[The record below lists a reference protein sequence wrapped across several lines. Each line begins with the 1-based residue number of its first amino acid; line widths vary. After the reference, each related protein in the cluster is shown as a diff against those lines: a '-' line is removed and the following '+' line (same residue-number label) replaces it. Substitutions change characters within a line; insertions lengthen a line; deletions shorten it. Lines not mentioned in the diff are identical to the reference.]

1 VAPKRN
7 ALRLVRP
14 HLAAMPGYK
23 PMDAID
29 VVAGELGVSEEQIAK
44 LDGNENP
51 YGASP
56 KVAQALREYHHYHL
70 YPDPEQRRV
79 REAVADY
86 VGADPSQIVMGNG
99 SDDLLNICAMLFL
112 SPGDTMANAPPTFGV
127 YTFLGH
133 IYDAN
138 IVQVERNEDFSLD
151 LPALERALDNEA
163 KLLYIASPNNPTGN
177 CLPRDQLERLLTHD
191 AVIVVDEAY
200 AEFTGESFVPMVE
213 EHDNLIVVRT
223 FSKWAGLAGIRA
235 GYAVFPPALAE
246 IVWNMKVP
254 FNLTVAAEQ
263 AILASLEDRDSL
275 MKNVALI
282 VAERER
288 LFSRLS
294 DLPWLRPYPSRG
306 NFILCEVRGPNAKN
320 VRDRLAEQGIM
331 VRYFDSPGLRNCIR
345 ISVGKPEHTDRVI
358 GALKALPAHPEVSK
372 DHAEVS
378 KHGK

>member
-1 VAPKRN
+1 MAAKRD
-7 ALRLVRP
+7 ALHLVRP

-29 VVAGELGVSEEQIAK
+29 VVAEELGVSVERIAK

-51 YGASP
+51 YGPSP
-56 KVAQALREYHHYHL
+56 KVAEALGAYGFYHL

-86 VGADPSQIVMGNG
+86 VAVDVSQIVMGNG
-99 SDDLLNICAMLFL
+99 SDELLSIAAMLFL

-127 YTFLGH
+127 YSYLGH
-133 IYDAN
+133 VYDAN

-151 LPALERALDNEA
+151 LPALERAVDDGA

-177 CLPRDQLERLLTHD
+177 SLPRDQLERLLMHD
-191 AVIVVDEAY
+191 AMIVVDEAY

-223 FSKWAGLAGIRA
+223 FSKWAGLAGMRA
-235 GYAVFPPALAE
+235 GYAVLPPALAE
-246 IVWNMKVP
+246 IVWNTKVP
-254 FNLTVAAEQ
+254 FNLTVSAEQ
-263 AILASLEDRDSL
+263 AILASLEDRDWL
-275 MKNVALI
+275 QKNVALI

-294 DLPWLRPYPSRG
+294 DLPWLRPYPSHG
-306 NFILCEVRGPNAKN
+306 NFILCEVRGPNAQD

-358 GALKALPAHPEVSK
+358 DALKALSA
-372 DHAEVS
+372 HAEVS